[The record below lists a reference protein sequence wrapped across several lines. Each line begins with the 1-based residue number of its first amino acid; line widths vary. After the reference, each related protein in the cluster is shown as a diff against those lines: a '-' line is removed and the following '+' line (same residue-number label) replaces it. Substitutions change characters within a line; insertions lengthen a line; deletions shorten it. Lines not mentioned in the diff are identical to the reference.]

1 MRRVWRDGASGDSD
15 EEWVRRATATA
26 SQRPAGTALT
36 FVLRRSLANGG
47 SVSQNI
53 TPLDFIFY
61 PATAAAAAACS
72 SSHPHTRRAADPQ
85 AR

>member
-1 MRRVWRDGASGDSD
+1 MRRDGGSGVLD
-15 EEWVRRATATA
+15 EERVRRATATA
-26 SQRPAGTALT
+26 LQLPAGTAHT
-36 FVLRRSLANGG
+36 VVLRSSLVNGG

-53 TPLDFIFY
+53 TPLVFIFY
-61 PATAAAAAACS
+61 PSTAAAAAACS